1 MIDETNKTTPLSDDS
16 LGEVAGGRATWIN
29 DNTSSRQNEDEDG
42 KTRHTYTVK
51 SGDTLG
57 KIAKRYGVTVDNL
70 VAWNKG
76 SYPSLKTNR
85 NLIQIGWVLEYYV

>member
-1 MIDETNKTTPLSDDS
+1 MIDETNKTAPLSDDS
-16 LGEVAGGRATWIN
+16 LDEVAGGKSTWIN
-29 DNTSSRQNEDEDG
+29 DGASSNEGG

-51 SGDTLG
+51 SGDTLS
-57 KIAKRYGVTVDNL
+57 KIANRYGVTVDNL